1 LEQNKPMDA
10 IEQLKLIKR
19 NVVDFVGEDELLKK
33 LRSGKK
39 LKIKFGADP
48 SAPDL
53 HLGHLVVL
61 KKLKTF
67 QDLGHEVV
75 FLIGDFTGMI
85 GDPTGKS
92 ETRKPLTRE
101 IVERN
106 AKTYRMQIFKVLD
119 PNKTTIVYN
128 SSWLSKM
135 SLESVM
141 NLLSQYT
148 VARMLER
155 ADFKERFK
163 ANKEISIIEFLYP
176 LLQGYDSVELRS
188 DVEIGGHD
196 QIFNLLVGREL
207 QKSYGQDPQVVI
219 TLPLLEGTDGVQK
232 MSKSFGNYIGFTE
245 SPKQIYG
252 KTMSIPDELMIKYY
266 RLLTDYDDKKVI
278 EIEEGLKN
286 GSLHPKRA
294 KSDLA
299 KYFVRILYS
308 EQDADKAEK
317 EFEAVFRDNQI
328 PKDIPLFKLSRSD
341 LSDGKISIAKLLSLT
356 KLVDST
362 SEAKRM
368 IRGAGVKIDGEKI
381 LDENALI
388 DINTQ
393 KLISIGKRKFLKVI
407 CE

>member
-1 LEQNKPMDA
+1 MDA

-19 NVVDFVGEDELLKK
+19 NAVDFVGEDELLKK

-207 QKSYGQDPQVVI
+207 QKSYGQDPQVII

-317 EFEAVFRDNQI
+317 EFEAVFRGNQI

>member
-1 LEQNKPMDA
+1 MDA